1 MTTSPFPSLM
11 DGIHEGIE
19 AAGRALLEE
28 ARRTGR
34 PLATFR
40 DGKVV
45 LVDADGRP
53 IPEQPEPRGLSR

>member
-1 MTTSPFPSLM
+1 MTPPTSPSLM

-34 PLATFR
+34 PLATCR
-40 DGKVV
+40 DGRVV

-53 IPEQPEPRGLSR
+53 ISEAPESKDMSQ